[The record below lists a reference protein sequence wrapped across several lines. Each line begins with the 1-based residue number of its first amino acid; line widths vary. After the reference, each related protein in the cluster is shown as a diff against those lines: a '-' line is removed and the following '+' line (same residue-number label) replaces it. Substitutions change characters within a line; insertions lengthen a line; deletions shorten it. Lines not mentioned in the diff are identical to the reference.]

1 MAVARRDAL
10 QRRDHELEP
19 ACGVEVVGVPV
30 QPVDEAVTNG
40 LETPTVAGQVLQPPN
55 GAVAVVVTRELRC
68 RIGQV
73 LDRRHVTSAPVEP
86 ARAAKASNGA
96 ARLRPEQGT
105 GPNPPRDAQPFDV
118 TSVAWSANTQRALA
132 P

>member
-1 MAVARRDAL
+1 VL

-19 ACGVEVVGVPV
+19 ARGIEVVGASV
-30 QPVDEAVTNG
+30 QPVHEVVTNG
-40 LETPTVAGQVLQPPN
+40 LETVTVARQVPQSPN
-55 GAVAVVVTRELRC
+55 GAVAVLVTRELGS

-105 GPNPPRDAQPFDV
+105 GPTPPRDAQPFGV
-118 TSVAWSANTQRALA
+118 TSVARSANTQRALHR
-132 P
+132 